1 MNHTSEKI
9 KWESWHRGTECDG
22 EGQVYIRVRNINHA
36 MKSHI
41 ALSVDIY

>member
-1 MNHTSEKI
+1 MNHTLEKI
-9 KWESWHRGTECDG
+9 KRESWHRGTGCDG
-22 EGQVYIRVRNINHA
+22 EGQVYIQVRNINHV